1 MGEKFPI
8 RREFNHRNIIFNSLP
23 TYMGDKREE
32 LMQYRIS
39 SQHLIFSVEGG
50 EEILSVLRAHLGG
63 KKLVG
68 SVRRIGRR

>member
-1 MGEKFPI
+1 
-8 RREFNHRNIIFNSLP
+8 
-23 TYMGDKREE
+23 MGDKREE
-32 LMQYRIS
+32 LSQYRIS